1 MWHVIRKCTLWQI
14 LRIQYFFCEVEF
26 NMKRR
31 YNGLF
36 KQIICSKRIV
46 IMKEY
51 SELIRIRRRYR
62 RQHSFMLLSNRQVFK
77 TYLRNLGLR
86 EVRKYLYY
94 FPLII
99 FSINNILDWCFCQQH
114 SSYEDDKLEGKYVQ
128 KCHYFLVI
136 QWMTTIFFC

>member
-1 MWHVIRKCTLWQI
+1 
-14 LRIQYFFCEVEF
+14 
-26 NMKRR
+26 
-31 YNGLF
+31 
-36 KQIICSKRIV
+36 
-46 IMKEY
+46 MKEY

-136 QWMTTIFFC
+136 NYDYLLLLSILFLKSLLFSHIWWSKYSKLQWYTKVLCLESHNKRNFFTIFYSK